1 MRSIRPIT
9 VKRLNS
15 EVQLVGT
22 CDFSQ
27 TQWRQ
32 KSFLFEYESKIGG
45 YSDVFDLRFNRL
57 YDLPGG
63 LFESITEVDGQPM
76 FVWTSLEAWVD
87 TWLAVYRDRDCYVKF
102 IAQVFKTPHGGF
114 FANTNSEGF
123 RDKLIQLRK
132 EAKVNKHGQATVA
145 NTIRALCTIYGFTNA
160 EDVIKNVMTII
171 KSGKRPLYL
180 YATTD
185 YIENHYDQL
194 RQTQSLNSCMTK
206 GTESLDATYHY
217 IKVDKAKA
225 NSQGYRTRTTNNEPS
240 VFMPNIA
247 TLNNTDK
254 VALGLTSFYSPEEL
268 QELDEYG
275 FNGRCVMV
283 ERDGKWT
290 YTRYYGHEGVKGTVP
305 SLIEQV
311 STFKGLRLKGYVSA
325 ITDWEERKDVNGLKY
340 ILPYVDGDDNLFMRV
355 GDQQEDE
362 IGRPFY
368 WFEVVEGN
376 RRNSDVPNYKTG
388 NHFYLDQ
395 SNWYV
400 EPFRYETKCAITG
413 ETVTHQTGWLIAE
426 GVHIRYDLVPTF
438 NTTLEVMGG
447 DVHKTIGFMHGLLF
461 PVSSRLT
468 KLVEEYKE
476 TVDSQAKRLRDVES
490 RLSTERDKGRMFDYF
505 KQDVQLHLEDWYF
518 SATTSKARRAIESL
532 ANWVE
537 RTTVNDKHIWRK
549 YGYTFAMVWNGTCKT
564 LTRSDD
570 KSAIH
575 TLLRRTVETM
585 RVLFEQVL
593 SLADDTEYKRIS
605 RLINEF
611 GLDFD
616 RDAPIR
622 PTTETDTHKH
632 DNVVTDNFSNPTATL
647 SWSDYSLDAQALIQQ
662 AVESFLADRF
672 NRE

>member
-1 MRSIRPIT
+1 MRSIRQID
-9 VKRLNS
+9 VKKLNS

-32 KSFLFEYESKIGG
+32 KHFTFEHATKEGG
-45 YSDVFDLRFNRL
+45 YSDAYDMRFDRL
-57 YDLPGG
+57 YNLPGR

-76 FVWTSLEAWVD
+76 FVWTNLEAWVD
-87 TWLAVYRDRDCYVKF
+87 TWQTVSEERNEYVRF
-102 IAQVFKTPHGGF
+102 ISQIFKTSHGGF
-114 FANTNSEGF
+114 FADASGEKM

-132 EAKVNKHGQATVA
+132 EAKVNKHGHATVA
-145 NTIRALCTIYGFTNA
+145 NTIRALCTIYSFTNA
-160 EDVIKNVMTII
+160 EDVIKNVMTMI
-171 KSGKRPLYL
+171 KSGKRQLYL

-194 RQTQSLNSCMTK
+194 RETQNLNSCMTK
-206 GTESLDATYHY
+206 GTESLDADYHY

-225 NSQGYRTRTTNNEPS
+225 NAQGYRTRTTNNEPS

-247 TLNNTDK
+247 TLNNIDK
-254 VALGLTSFYSPEEL
+254 VALGLTSFYPPEEL
-268 QELDEYG
+268 KELDEYG

-290 YTRYYGHEGVKGTVP
+290 YTRYYGHEGVRDTIP
-305 SLIEQV
+305 SLIERV
-311 STFKGLRLKGYVSA
+311 DTFKGLRLKGYVSA
-325 ITDWEERKDVNGLKY
+325 VTDWEEHKGVNKLKY
-340 ILPYVDGDDNLFMRV
+340 ILPYVDGDDNIFMRV
-355 GDQQEDE
+355 GDKQTDE
-362 IGRPFY
+362 IGRPYY

-376 RRNSDVPNYKTG
+376 RRDNKIPNCKTG
-388 NHFYLDQ
+388 NYFYLDQ
-395 SNWYV
+395 SSWIV
-400 EPFRYETKCAITG
+400 QPIRYIAKCAVTG
-413 ETVTHQTGWLIAE
+413 EEVTEETGWLIAE
-426 GVHIRYDLVPTF
+426 GVHIRYDLVSTF
-438 NTTLEVMGG
+438 NTTLEVMGR
-447 DVHKTIGFMHGLLF
+447 DVNKTVDFMHGLLS
-461 PVSSRLT
+461 PVASRLT

-490 RLSTERDKGRMFDYF
+490 RLSTERDKGRMFDRF
-505 KQDVQLHLEDWYF
+505 NQDVQLHLEDWYF
-518 SATTSKARRAIESL
+518 SATTSKARRAIDSL

-549 YGYTFAMVWNGTCKT
+549 YGYTFAMVWNANCKT

-593 SLADDTEYKRIS
+593 SLADNTEYKRIS
-605 RLINEF
+605 HLINEF
-611 GLDFD
+611 GVDFD
-616 RDAPIR
+616 RNAPIR
-622 PTTETDTHKH
+622 PTADADTHKH
-632 DNVVTDNFSNPTATL
+632 GNVVTDKPSNNTATL
-647 SWSDYSLDAQALIQQ
+647 SWGKYDLDTQALIQQ

>member
-1 MRSIRPIT
+1 MRSIRQID
-9 VKRLNS
+9 VKKLNR

-32 KSFLFEYESKIGG
+32 KSFLFEYESKNGD

-57 YDLPGG
+57 YDLPGRM
-63 LFESITEVDGQPM
+63 FESITEVDGQPM

-87 TWLAVYRDRDCYVKF
+87 TWLAVYRERDHYVKF
-102 IAQVFKTPHGGF
+102 IAQVFKTSHGGF
-114 FANTNSEGF
+114 FANTNSEEF

-145 NTIRALCTIYGFTNA
+145 NTIRALCTIYSFTNA

-194 RQTQSLNSCMTK
+194 RESQNLNSCMTK
-206 GTESLDATYHY
+206 GTESLDAPSHY

-225 NSQGYRTRTTNNEPS
+225 HSQGYRTKTANNEPS

-290 YTRYYGHEGVKGTVP
+290 YTRYYGHEGVKDTIP

-325 ITDWEERKDVNGLKY
+325 ITDREESREVNELKY
-340 ILPYVDGDDNLFMRV
+340 ILPYVDGDDNLFVRV
-355 GDQQEDE
+355 GDRQEDD
-362 IGRPFY
+362 IGRPYY

-376 RRNSDVPNYKTG
+376 RRNAYVPNYKTG
-388 NHFYLDQ
+388 NYFFLDQ
-395 SNWYV
+395 SNWCV
-400 EPFRYETKCAITG
+400 RPFQYETKCAITG
-413 ETVTHQTGWLIAE
+413 ETVTHQTGWLVAE
-426 GVHIRYDLVPTF
+426 GIHIRYDLVPTF
-438 NTTLEVMGG
+438 DATLEVMGR
-447 DVHKTIGFMHGLLF
+447 DVHKTIGFMHGLLS
-461 PVSSRLT
+461 PVASRLT

-490 RLSTERDKGRMFDYF
+490 RLSTERDKSRMFDRF
-505 KQDVQLHLEDWYF
+505 NQDVQLHLEDWYF
-518 SATTSKARRAIESL
+518 RATTSKARRAIDSL
-532 ANWVE
+532 AKWVE

-549 YGYTFAMVWNGTCKT
+549 YGYTFALVWNANCKT
-564 LTRSDD
+564 LTRSGD

-575 TLLRRTVETM
+575 TLLRRTVATM
-585 RVLFEQVL
+585 RVMFEQVL

-605 RLINEF
+605 HVINEF
-611 GLDFD
+611 GVDFD
-616 RDAPIR
+616 RNAPIR
-622 PTTETDTHKH
+622 LTANVDTHKH
-632 DNVVTDNFSNPTATL
+632 DVDTDKPSSITAPL
-647 SWSDYSLDAQALIQQ
+647 SWSDYILDTQALFQP

>member
-27 TQWRQ
+27 TQWRR
-32 KSFLFEYESKIGG
+32 KHFTFAYASKEGG
-45 YSDVFDLRFNRL
+45 YSNAYDLRFDRL
-57 YDLPGG
+57 YNLPGR
-63 LFESITEVDGQPM
+63 LFESITEVDGQPV
-76 FVWTSLEAWVD
+76 FVWTNIDAWVD
-87 TWLAVYRDRDCYVKF
+87 TWQTVYEERNNYVQF
-102 IAQVFKTPHGGF
+102 ISQIFKTSHGGF
-114 FANTNSEGF
+114 FANINGEGF

-132 EAKVNKHGQATVA
+132 ESKVNKYGHATVA

-160 EDVIKNVMTII
+160 EDVIKNVMTMI

-194 RQTQSLNSCMTK
+194 RETQNLNSCMTK
-206 GTESLDATYHY
+206 GTESLDADHHY

-225 NSQGYRTRTTNNEPS
+225 NAQGYRTRTTNNEPS

-290 YTRYYGHEGVKGTVP
+290 YTRYYGHEGVKDTIS
-305 SLIEQV
+305 SLIERV
-311 STFKGLRLKGYVSA
+311 NTFKGLRLKGYVSA
-325 ITDWEERKDVNGLKY
+325 VTGREEHKDAHNLTY
-340 ILPYVDGDDNLFMRV
+340 ILPYVDGDDNLFKRV
-355 GDQQEDE
+355 GDRQEDE

-376 RRNSDVPNYKTG
+376 RRNSDVPNYKKG
-388 NHFYLDQ
+388 NYFFLDQ

-413 ETVTHQTGWLIAE
+413 ETVTHQTGWLVAE

-438 NTTLEVMGG
+438 NTTLEVMGR
-447 DVHKTIGFMHGLLF
+447 DVHKTIGFMHGLLS
-461 PVSSRLT
+461 PVTSRLT

-476 TVDSQAKRLRDVES
+476 TVDSQAERLRDVES
-490 RLSTERDKGRMFDYF
+490 RLSTERDKGRMFDRF
-505 KQDVQLHLEDWYF
+505 QRDVKLHLEDWYF
-518 SATTSKARRAIESL
+518 NATTSKARRSIDAL
-532 ANWVE
+532 ASWLE
-537 RTTVNDKHIWRK
+537 RTLLNDKPMWRK

-564 LTRSDD
+564 LTHSDD

-575 TLLRRTVETM
+575 TLLSRTIETVQVIFEN
-585 RVLFEQVL
+585 VLF
-593 SLADDTEYKRIS
+593 LADDTEYKRI
-605 RLINEF
+605 RQLINQF
-611 GLDFD
+611 SADFE

-622 PTTETDTHKH
+622 PTTETDKPQHN
-632 DNVVTDNFSNPTATL
+632 NVVTDKPGSIATL
-647 SWSDYSLDAQALIQQ
+647 SWSKNDLDTQTLIQQ

>member
-1 MRSIRPIT
+1 MRSIRQID
-9 VKRLNS
+9 VKKLNS

-22 CDFSQ
+22 CDFTQ

-32 KSFLFEYESKIGG
+32 KLFTFKYESKNGG
-45 YSDVFDLRFNRL
+45 YSSEYDLRFARL
-57 YDLPGG
+57 YNLPGR
-63 LFESITEVDGQPM
+63 LFESVIEVDGQPV
-76 FVWTSLEAWVD
+76 FVWTNLEAWVD
-87 TWLAVYRDRDCYVKF
+87 TWQTVYEERNNYVQF
-102 IAQVFKTPHGGF
+102 ISQIFKTSHGGF
-114 FANTNSEGF
+114 FANTNSEEF

-145 NTIRALCTIYGFTNA
+145 NTIRALCTIYSFTNA
-160 EDVIKNVMTII
+160 EDVIKKVMTII

-194 RQTQSLNSCMTK
+194 RETQSLNSCMTK
-206 GTESLDATYHY
+206 GTESLDADYHY

-225 NSQGYRTRTTNNEPS
+225 NAQGYRTRTTNNEPS

-247 TLNNTDK
+247 TLNNTEK

-290 YTRYYGHEGVKGTVP
+290 YTRYYGHEGVKDTIP
-305 SLIEQV
+305 SLIEHV

-325 ITDWEERKDVNGLKY
+325 ITDWEEQKDVNGLKY

-355 GDQQEDE
+355 GDRQEDD

-368 WFEVVEGN
+368 WFEVAEGN
-376 RRNSDVPNYKTG
+376 RRNSYVPNYKTG
-388 NHFYLDQ
+388 NYFFLDQ

-400 EPFRYETKCAITG
+400 EPFKYETKCAITG
-413 ETVTHQTGWLIAE
+413 ETVTHQSGWLVAE
-426 GVHIRYDLVPTF
+426 GIHIRYDLVPTF
-438 NTTLEVMGG
+438 NTTLEVLGR
-447 DVHKTIGFMHGLLF
+447 DVNKTVDFMHGLLS
-461 PVSSRLT
+461 PVASRLT
-468 KLVEEYKE
+468 KLVEAYKE
-476 TVDSQAKRLRDVES
+476 TVDSQAKRLRDTES
-490 RLSTERDKGRMFDYF
+490 RLNTERDKGRMFDRF
-505 KQDVQLHLEDWYF
+505 KQDVRLHLEDWYF

-549 YGYTFAMVWNGTCKT
+549 YGYTFAMVWNETCKT

-593 SLADDTEYKRIS
+593 SLADDTEYKRI
-605 RLINEF
+605 RQLITEF
-611 GLDFD
+611 SADFD

-622 PTTETDTHKH
+622 PTADADTHKH
-632 DNVVTDNFSNPTATL
+632 DVDTDKPSNTTATL
-647 SWSDYSLDAQALIQQ
+647 SWSDYTLDTQSLLQN
-662 AVESFLADRF
+662 AVEAFLADRF
-672 NRE
+672 SR

>member
-1 MRSIRPIT
+1 MRNIRQID
-9 VKRLNS
+9 VKKLNS

-32 KSFLFEYESKIGG
+32 KNFLFEYESKNGD
-45 YSDVFDLRFNRL
+45 YSDVFDLRFDRL
-57 YDLPGG
+57 YDIPGR
-63 LFESITEVDGQPM
+63 LFESITEVDGQPV
-76 FVWTSLEAWVD
+76 FVWTNIDAWVD
-87 TWLAVYRDRDCYVKF
+87 TWLAVYRERDCYVKF
-102 IAQVFKTPHGGF
+102 IAQVFKTSHGGF
-114 FANTNSEGF
+114 FANMSGEGF

-132 EAKVNKHGQATVA
+132 EAKVNKHGHATVA

-185 YIENHYDQL
+185 YIENHYDRL
-194 RQTQSLNSCMTK
+194 RETQNLNSCMTK
-206 GTESLDATYHY
+206 GTESLDADYHY

-225 NSQGYRTRTTNNEPS
+225 NAQGYRTSTDYNVPS

-290 YTRYYGHEGVKGTVP
+290 YTRYYGHEGVKDTIP
-305 SLIEQV
+305 SLIERV
-311 STFKGLRLKGYVSA
+311 NTFKGLRLKGYVSA
-325 ITDWEERKDVNGLKY
+325 ITDWEERKDVNELKY
-340 ILPYVDGDDNLFMRV
+340 ILPYVDGDDNLFKRV
-355 GDQQEDE
+355 GDRQEDD

-376 RRNSDVPNYKTG
+376 RRSSYVPNYKTG

-400 EPFRYETKCAITG
+400 MPFEYETKCAITG
-413 ETVTHQTGWLIAE
+413 ETVTHRTGWLIAE

-438 NTTLEVMGG
+438 NTTLEVMGR
-447 DVHKTIGFMHGLLF
+447 DVNKTVDFMHGLLS
-461 PVSSRLT
+461 PVASRLT
-468 KLVEEYKE
+468 KLVEAYKE
-476 TVDSQAKRLRDVES
+476 TVDSQAKRLRDAES
-490 RLSTERDKGRMFDYF
+490 RLSTERDKGRMFDRF
-505 KQDVQLHLEDWYF
+505 NQDVKLHLEDWYF
-518 SATTSKARRAIESL
+518 SATTRKARRAIDSL
-532 ANWVE
+532 ASWLE
-537 RTTVNDKHIWRK
+537 RTLRNDKPIWRK
-549 YGYTFAMVWNGTCKT
+549 YGYTFAMVWNANCKT

-605 RLINEF
+605 HVINEF
-611 GLDFD
+611 GVDFD
-616 RDAPIR
+616 REA
-622 PTTETDTHKH
+622 DTHKY
-632 DNVVTDNFSNPTATL
+632 DVDTDKLSNATIDL
-647 SWSDYSLDAQALIQQ
+647 PWSDHTLDAQALIQQ
-662 AVESFLADRF
+662 AMESFLADRF

>member
-32 KSFLFEYESKIGG
+32 KHFLFEYESKEGS
-45 YSDVFDLRFNRL
+45 YSTAYDMRFDRL
-57 YDLPGG
+57 YNLPGR
-63 LFESITEVDGQPM
+63 LFESITEVDGQPV
-76 FVWTSLEAWVD
+76 FVWTNIDAWVD
-87 TWLAVYRDRDCYVKF
+87 TWQTVYEERNNYIPF
-102 IAQVFKTPHGGF
+102 ISQIFKTSHGGF
-114 FANTNSEGF
+114 FANMSGEKM

-132 EAKVNKHGQATVA
+132 ESKVNKYGHATVA
-145 NTIRALCTIYGFTNA
+145 NTIRALCTIYSFTNA
-160 EDVIKNVMTII
+160 EDVIKQVMTII

-194 RQTQSLNSCMTK
+194 RETQNLNSCMTK
-206 GTESLDATYHY
+206 GTESLDADYHY

-225 NSQGYRTRTTNNEPS
+225 NAQGYRTRTTNNEPS
-240 VFMPNIA
+240 VFIPNIA

-268 QELDEYG
+268 QELDEYD

-290 YTRYYGHEGVKGTVP
+290 YTRYYGHEGVKDTIP

-355 GDQQEDE
+355 GDRQEDD

-376 RRNSDVPNYKTG
+376 RRNSYVPNYKTG
-388 NHFYLDQ
+388 NYFFLDQ

-400 EPFRYETKCAITG
+400 EPFKYETKCAITG
-413 ETVTHQTGWLIAE
+413 ETVTHQSGWLIAE

-438 NTTLEVMGG
+438 NTTLEVMGR
-447 DVHKTIGFMHGLLF
+447 DVHKTIGFMHGLLS
-461 PVSSRLT
+461 PVASRLT

-518 SATTSKARRAIESL
+518 SKTTSKARRAIESL
-532 ANWVE
+532 ANWLE

-549 YGYTFAMVWNGTCKT
+549 YGYTFAMVWNANCKT

-575 TLLRRTVETM
+575 TLLRRTVETV

-593 SLADDTEYKRIS
+593 SLADNTEYKRIS
-605 RLINEF
+605 HLINEF
-611 GLDFD
+611 GVDFD

-622 PTTETDTHKH
+622 PTADADTHKH
-632 DNVVTDNFSNPTATL
+632 DVDTDKLSSMTAPL
-647 SWSDYSLDAQALIQQ
+647 SWSKYDLDTQSLLQNV
-662 AVESFLADRF
+662 VESFLADRF
-672 NRE
+672 SRE